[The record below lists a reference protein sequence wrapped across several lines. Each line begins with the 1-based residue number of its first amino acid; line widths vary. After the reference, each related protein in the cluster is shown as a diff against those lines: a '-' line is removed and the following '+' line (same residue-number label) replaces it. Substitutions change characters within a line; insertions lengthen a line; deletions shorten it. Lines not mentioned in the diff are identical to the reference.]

1 MDKFYSIHLIGDS
14 IIKPI
19 ISDILLLS
27 NIKGNINNAVCSTS
41 EELAEVDSGFQWDI
55 VMMLKGELHYLKQ
68 VF

>member
-1 MDKFYSIHLIGDS
+1 MDKFYSIHLVGAS

-27 NIKGNINNAVCSTS
+27 NIKGNTNNAVCYTS

-55 VMMLKGELHYLKQ
+55 VMMLKG
-68 VF
+68 